1 VFEYSTDLNVQC
13 TPAQA
18 FDHVARGFFEHHGL
32 WDPTVISMRKTS
44 DGPVGV
50 GTTGIE
56 ERRFGGSRQ
65 KNAFKVTA
73 FEPDRRFAYEST
85 SGPAHQQADMT
96 IEERPGGARV
106 HVHVRLTPT
115 SLGTRLFMPLM
126 RSMLDRNLQ
135 AHAEGM
141 RHALDAEAG
150 GSMHRDDQPLPSS
163 PSGL

>member
-1 VFEYSTDLNVQC
+1 VFEFSTDLDVRC

-56 ERRFGGSRQ
+56 ERRFGRSRQ
-65 KNAFKVTA
+65 KAAFKVTE
-73 FEPDRRFAYEST
+73 FEPDRRFAWEST
-85 SGPAHQQADMT
+85 SGPAHQEADLT

-106 HVHVRLTPT
+106 HAHVRLTPA
-115 SLGTRLFMPLM
+115 SVGARLTMPLM
-126 RSMLDRNLQ
+126 RSMLDRNLRI
-135 AHAEGM
+135 HAEGV
-141 RHALDAEAG
+141 RTAIDAEAE
-150 GSMHRDDQPLPSS
+150 GSMPRDASLPT
-163 PSGL
+163 